1 MGMPLWIRNPAKAF
15 FSLLL
20 AMGTMLIGIGLG
32 ERLLDLLKLSTA
44 TDGERILLASGLG
57 LGALSYRFLTLGLI
71 GLLRPWAIGAVIVLA
86 IVGAWSSLKHR
97 LARWKENRAKG
108 STIALHARLTLQLG
122 FFERLGITLTGVMLL
137 IVLIRGLGPVTDYD
151 GLAYHLVMPRNVAD
165 VILSV
170 GALHHMTPLDEVM
183 VSLNRIA
190 RSVAFLVAIE
200 PQNSNPFIQT
210 VRWIREIIDPSYSQE
225 QIFFS
230 TDELKNLF
238 TRHGITELEID
249 FQGFLTPP
257 FAQVIIPPQFL
268 TAPLVRLAIG
278 IDKWLHAHLPTG
290 LRRLSFNVV
299 VIGRFTE

>member
-1 MGMPLWIRNPAKAF
+1 MTREQTDRALFNEIAYSYAQKDSVPSSSLARKAQ
-15 FSLLL
+15 LLS
-20 AMGTMLIGIGLG
+20 A
-32 ERLLDLLKLSTA
+32 
-44 TDGERILLASGLG
+44 
-57 LGALSYRFLTLGLI
+57 LTLILKRISYLGTVVEI
-71 GLLRPWAIGAVIVLA
+71 GCG
-86 IVGAWSSLKHR
+86 VGAPALYLSGRYERYVGIDQSEGMIEA
-97 LARWKENRAKG
+97 ARAFNRN
-108 STIALHARLTLQLG
+108 TPQTEFIAVNVKSETL
-122 FFERLGITLTGVMLL
+122 
-137 IVLIRGLGPVTDYD
+137 
-151 GLAYHLVMPRNVAD
+151 PRNVAD

-190 RSVAFLVAIE
+190 RPGAFLVAIE
-200 PQNSNPFIQT
+200 PQNSNPLIQMM
-210 VRWIREIIDPSYSQE
+210 RWIRGIIDPSYSQE

-238 TRHGITELEID
+238 TRHSITEIEID

-268 TAPLVRLAIG
+268 TVPLVRLAIG
-278 IDKWLHAHLPTG
+278 IDRWLHAHLPTG